1 MTLGRE
7 LKKRCGIGPIL
18 LGISSLGGALILLSV
33 LVFPSHALADTEIA
47 IHDISSHDLEH
58 VTFSVSRSADVQIEA
73 VGAGLKGGEFLFAYP
88 WIIDAQS
95 RELIWSME
103 EEITEPVHGSKWLRE
118 YKDEL
123 SLRPGTYELY
133 YYAGQPYYY
142 FGKLESG
149 ELKDLLNG
157 LGDIFN
163 KKGKDYPDEADV
175 SKSLPP
181 RYYVQ
186 LTSTVELRSE
196 SNRSLREAPVSILHP
211 DNDTY
216 QKVEFSIT
224 DDCDV
229 EVYCIGEYSESS
241 ESMVDGGWI
250 VDART
255 RERVWEMKSE
265 NIDHAGGADKNRRF
279 HDTVHLKKGDYTA
292 YYVTDDSHTY
302 DDWNAQPPVDPE
314 AWGLQIFPA
323 RAPDASK
330 IVVRPNATVDDP
342 LLRMTGEGD
351 NELQSKSFRLKIA
364 APLRVYA
371 IGEFDPYSDVMA
383 DYAWITRAGDRQKVW
398 AMTGTNTEPAGGAT
412 KNRQYDGLVD
422 LSSGDYTVYFVTDG
436 SHSARDGW
444 NSSPPY
450 DQKYYGVTLFAGDPN
465 FDRSNFSLIDKADL
479 KAPGQ
484 LAAITEVGD
493 DADQRTRF
501 TLSSPTRVHVHAL
514 GEGTRDDLVD
524 YGWIE
529 DARNGDIVWEMTYR
543 KTSHAGGAE
552 KNRVVDQTILLD
564 KGEYVVHYVT
574 DGSHSFPDWNASPP
588 DDPNDWGIIVTEA
601 GKNNP

>member
-1 MTLGRE
+1 MSTMGALLVLFGA
-7 LKKRCGIGPIL
+7 LLGPIC
-18 LGISSLGGALILLSV
+18 
-33 LVFPSHALADTEIA
+33 ALADTTVA
-47 IHDISSHDLEH
+47 IHDIKAHDLQH
-58 VTFSVSRSADVQIEA
+58 VTFSVARNSDVQIEA
-73 VGAGLKGGEFLFAYP
+73 VGAGLKDGDYLFAYP

-103 EEITEPVHGSKWLRE
+103 EEVTEAVHGSKWLRQ
-118 YKDEL
+118 YKDKI
-123 SLRPGTYELY
+123 SLRPGMYELY
-133 YYAGQPYYY
+133 YYAGQPSY
-142 FGKLESG
+142 FFGNFQSG
-149 ELKDLLNG
+149 NLKDLLNG
-157 LGDIFN
+157 LGGMFN
-163 KKGKDYPDEADV
+163 SRKGKDIPDDDDV
-175 SKSLPP
+175 SRSLPP

-186 LTSTVELRSE
+186 LTSAVELRSE
-196 SNRSLREAPVSILHP
+196 PDRPLRKAPISILHP

-241 ESMVDGGWI
+241 EAMVDGGWI

-255 RERVWEMKSE
+255 RERIWEMTTA

-279 HDTVHLKKGDYTA
+279 HDNVHLKKGDYIA
-292 YYVTDDSHTY
+292 YYVTDDSHSY

-323 RAPDASK
+323 RAADAAK
-330 IVVRPNATVDDP
+330 IVVRPNAVVDDP

-351 NELQSKSFRLKIA
+351 NELQSKSFRMKIA

-371 IGEFDPYSDVMA
+371 IGEYDTYNDAMA

-398 AMTGTNTEPAGGAT
+398 AMTGSNTEPAGGAS
-412 KNRQYDGLVD
+412 KNRQFDGLVD
-422 LSSGDYTVYFVTDG
+422 LTAGDYTVYFVTDG

-450 DQKYYGVTLFAGDPN
+450 DQKFYGVTLYAGDPN

-484 LAAITEVGD
+484 LAAITEVGN
-493 DADQRTRF
+493 DQDRRVHF

-514 GEGTRDDLVD
+514 GEGTRDDMAD

-529 DARNGDIVWEMTYR
+529 DARSGDIVWEMTYR

-564 KGEYVVHYVT
+564 KGEYVVHFVT
-574 DGSHSFPDWNASPP
+574 DDTHSFPEWNSAPP
-588 DDPNDWGIIVTEA
+588 DDPNDWGIIVSEA
-601 GKNNP
+601 GKPNPEP